1 MIVDKSLEEYGRIL
15 AHLFA
20 FLVLPVKTSLP
31 LIHTRKRETASSISG
46 VVAIKVDDILGVLF
60 GVWSRRLRP
69 CLAVQ
74 PNMHG
79 DSSSCFERLAAI
91 LARDSAGS

>member
-1 MIVDKSLEEYGRIL
+1 MIVDKSLEEWQDSCALVCIL
-15 AHLFA
+15 GPSCEDKFA
-20 FLVLPVKTSLP
+20 PHPHSEEGDSL
-31 LIHTRKRETASSISG
+31 LYFRR
-46 VVAIKVDDILGVLF
+46 VAIKVDDILGVLF